1 MFKFLKANKK
11 TTAVE
16 PDYLDAYIENQG
28 MVFQED
34 SDEIGV
40 TPTLK
45 NNFIKKIKSEEGCEL
60 LPYKCEENYLTIGF
74 GRNIETNG
82 IRQSEA
88 DFMLENDIETV
99 FFDLDRNIP
108 MWKFEPMNI
117 KIVLCDMCY
126 NLGIKKL
133 LGFKLLLEAIDEADY
148 ETASRE
154 ILDSKYANQVPNR
167 AKRNALLCLEEV

>member
-1 MFKFLKANKK
+1 MFKFFKQKK
-11 TTAVE
+11 TTTDVE
-16 PDYLDAYIENQG
+16 PDYLESYIDNQG
-28 MVFQED
+28 MVFKED

-40 TPTLK
+40 TPLFK
-45 NNFIKKIKSEEGCEL
+45 ENFIKKIKHEEGCEL
-60 LPYKCEENYLTIGF
+60 LPYRCSENYLTIGY
-74 GRNIETNG
+74 GKNIQLNG
-82 IRQSEA
+82 IRQAEA

-99 FFDLDRNIP
+99 FVDLDRNIP

-148 ETASRE
+148 QTASEE
-154 ILDSKYANQVPNR
+154 ILDSKYARQVPNR
-167 AKRNALLCLEEV
+167 AKRNALLCLEEI